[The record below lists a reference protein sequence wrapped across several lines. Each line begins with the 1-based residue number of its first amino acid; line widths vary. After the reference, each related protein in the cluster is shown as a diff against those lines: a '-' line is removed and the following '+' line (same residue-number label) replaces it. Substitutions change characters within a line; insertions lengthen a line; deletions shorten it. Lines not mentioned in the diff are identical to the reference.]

1 MARVR
6 PDSSP
11 IDDGSARLRQ
21 SASIYEALG
30 VRPIINCGSV
40 RTIYGNSLMLDRV
53 RLAMD
58 HAAREFVLLE
68 ELAEAI
74 GVRLARLT
82 GAEWGMVTAGSAAG
96 LALAA
101 AACVAGNDPERM
113 LRLPFSDAT
122 NVVLAPV
129 GHRFAYDQAIRA
141 IGCSINEFGSVAD
154 LEEFLSARPVALISV
169 LGDRDDPSSPVS
181 LERIAA
187 VARRF
192 NVPILVD
199 AASDFPSVPIPWLTR
214 GADLVVFS
222 VGKFMRGP
230 AAAGLLLGRERLV
243 RAAWLNGSPHQAFGR
258 MLKTSKEQMVGAL
271 VALEEWLDRDV
282 LADESDWLTR
292 IDRIADWIRPVPGA
306 SVELVRHIGRVPK
319 LRITWDATLHPMTSE
334 DLRIR
339 LLNGSPRILI
349 DDIGATS
356 NSVLID
362 PFNIRDEEAAIVGEG
377 LERALAPFAR
387 RPIQV
392 IEPEIDLAGRW
403 AVRIDFANGERRH
416 EFHIVQ
422 KRHRLS
428 GEHLRSWGSGEL
440 RGAIEGA
447 QASLESTHTYE
458 GNVVR
463 FSFRTER
470 AARDIMEGVV
480 VMGVSAPHT
489 LGPVALGQ
497 FGKAKWHGERIG

>member
-1 MARVR
+1 MR

-11 IDDGSARLRQ
+11 IDEEPALLRQ
-21 SASIYEALG
+21 SASIYQALG

-53 RLAMD
+53 RLAME

-122 NVVLAPV
+122 HVVLAPV

-141 IGCSINEFGSVAD
+141 VGCRINEFESVAD
-154 LEEFLSARPVALISV
+154 LEEFLSVQPVALVSV

-199 AASDFPSVPIPWLTR
+199 AASDFPSVPIPWLRR

-230 AAAGLLLGRERLV
+230 AATGLLLGRERLV

-271 VALEEWLDRDV
+271 VAVEEWLDRDAR
-282 LADESDWLTR
+282 ADERDWSTR
-292 IDRIADWIRPVPGA
+292 IDQIVDGIRHLPGA
-306 SVELVRHIGRVPK
+306 SLELVRHTGRVPK
-319 LRITWDATLHPMTSE
+319 LRITWNSTIHPITSE
-334 DLRIR
+334 DLRAN
-339 LLNGSPRILI
+339 LLSGSPRILI

-362 PFNIRDEEAAIVGEG
+362 PFNIRDEEAAIVGQA
-377 LERALAPFAR
+377 LERALASFAG
-387 RPIQV
+387 RPMQA
-392 IEPEIDLAGRW
+392 IEPEIDLAGHW
-403 AVRIDFANGERRH
+403 AIRIDFANGARRH

-422 KRHRLS
+422 KRCQLS
-428 GEHLRSWGSGEL
+428 GEHRRSWGNGAL
-440 RGAIEGA
+440 RGTIEGA
-447 QASLESTHTYE
+447 QASLESTYAHE
-458 GNVVR
+458 GNLVR

-470 AARDIMEGVV
+470 AERNIMEGVV

-497 FGKAKWHGERIG
+497 FGEAKWHGERIG